1 MTGIIKKYYIEKQYK
16 KCTGINNT
24 TYPKTLTMYSFT
36 LSLKKIHTDYTVYLI
51 ILSTLLTNLKEK
63 RIHGTI
69 WAVLTLLVYS
79 HFAVTLITLALPLT
93 KEAKPLV
100 LTF

>member
-1 MTGIIKKYYIEKQYK
+1 M
-16 KCTGINNT
+16 
-24 TYPKTLTMYSFT
+24 
-36 LSLKKIHTDYTVYLI
+36 
-51 ILSTLLTNLKEK
+51 

-69 WAVLTLLVYS
+69 RAVLTLLVYS